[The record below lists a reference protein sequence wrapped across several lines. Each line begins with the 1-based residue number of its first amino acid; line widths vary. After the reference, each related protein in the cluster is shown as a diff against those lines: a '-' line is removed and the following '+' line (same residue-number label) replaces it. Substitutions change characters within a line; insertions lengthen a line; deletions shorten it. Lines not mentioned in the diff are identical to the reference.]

1 MIFHPSWFSWEK
13 GSYLLATSASATS
26 WGKFRFWHPRAAYYF
41 MLTISS
47 DIWGRKPILLVAV
60 SFFFIGS
67 LLCAISSNSSMIIAG
82 RAVQGAGGG
91 GLLTL
96 VSICISD
103 LFSMRTRPKY
113 FGNSTTFQCLRHR
126 ADHPDR
132 GNWNSL
138 GICKFYWTCDRR
150 RFHSKGSLSV
160 PYVEFS

>member
-1 MIFHPSWFSWEK
+1 
-13 GSYLLATSASATS
+13 
-26 WGKFRFWHPRAAYYF
+26 
-41 MLTISS
+41 
-47 DIWGRKPILLVAV
+47 
-60 SFFFIGS
+60 
-67 LLCAISSNSSMIIAG
+67 MIIAG
-82 RAVQGAGGG
+82 RAVQGVGGG

-113 FGNSTTFQCLRHR
+113 FGNSTTFQYLRGR

-132 GNWNSL
+132 GNWDSL

>member
-1 MIFHPSWFSWEK
+1 
-13 GSYLLATSASATS
+13 
-26 WGKFRFWHPRAAYYF
+26 

-47 DIWGRKPILLVAV
+47 DIWGRKPILLLAV

-96 VSICISD
+96 VNICISD

-113 FGNSTTFQCLRHR
+113 FGNSTTFQYFDAALIILVGVIGVVWAFASSTGPVIGGAFTQRVRCQ
-126 ADHPDR
+126 
-132 GNWNSL
+132 S
-138 GICKFYWTCDRR
+138 IT
-150 RFHSKGSLSV
+150 
-160 PYVEFS
+160 